1 MIMTFHRY
9 VLAAILLSTPA
20 SAEWTAQR
28 YSSEVADCTAACDK
42 NNPTRHDKCVAGCRC
57 IMDAART
64 QFPDHD
70 QLQRE
75 VVEQKLPNRVATF
88 QMIVDTC
95 NRQQFGGP
103 AKKLDIK

>member
-1 MIMTFHRY
+1 MMICRY
-9 VLAAILLSTPA
+9 ALAAILLSPPA
-20 SAEWTAQR
+20 YAEWTAQQ
-28 YSSEVADCTAACDK
+28 YSKEVTDCAAACDK
-42 NNPTRHDKCVAGCRC
+42 NNPTRHDTCVAGCRC
-57 IMDAART
+57 VMNAAKT

-95 NRQQFGGP
+95 NRQTFGGP